1 MPWSPKFF
9 LSRSRSSTP
18 YRITWTDEI
27 FKKSDDA
34 EASLCEDRSAFVLR
48 NDIMALIPPRITKFM
63 NHSGP
68 EAQIRGFQELF
79 LYLNKDRS
87 PAQLRQ
93 LIHAY
98 FNDSPSLRGHLSQS
112 SHVSPMKEYDNNIS
126 VSGIVLSQNNP
137 SLSDG
142 ADHVNA
148 ASASGPVG
156 RTSAGISDG
165 VTASVG
171 RLQDMVNIDVGQAS
185 QKGVLINTP
194 FAHFCVSQPF

>member
-48 NDIMALIPPRITKFM
+48 NDIMALIPTRITKFM

-79 LYLNKDRS
+79 LYLNKDPS

-93 LIHAY
+93 LIQAY

-112 SHVSPMKEYDNNIS
+112 SHVSPMKEYDRSPNNIS
-126 VSGIVLSQNNP
+126 VSGVVLSQNDP

-142 ADHVNA
+142 ADLVNA
-148 ASASGPVG
+148 ASASCPVG

-185 QKGVLINTP
+185 QKGVL
-194 FAHFCVSQPF
+194 